1 MADVTAAAPMSGVA
15 ARPRRLRL
23 PALRGYFWLMIG
35 LLYLPIAILFV
46 FSINANTTLS
56 FQLKGFT
63 LEWYGKLVATPAL
76 LDAVQRSAIV
86 AVSSSIVATALG
98 TMIAV
103 LLSRF
108 NFRGR
113 DALTG
118 LAMLP
123 LIVPY
128 VVLAVALLILFHA
141 LGIQLSILTIAIA
154 HVVVALPYTTLI
166 VLARLI
172 GFDQQLEEAAMDL
185 GASYP
190 ATIRLI
196 VLPIAAPAI
205 VSAAV
210 TAFTVSFDE
219 FALALFLAGPDQTF
233 PVYLYGQLRYSTT
246 LPVLIA
252 TAVLLMAATL
262 VLLVVAERVRRR

>member
-1 MADVTAAAPMSGVA
+1 MTAS

-23 PALRGYFWLMIG
+23 PVMRGYYWLLIG

-56 FQLKGFT
+56 FPLRGFT
-63 LEWYGKLVATPAL
+63 LEWYHKLFATPAL
-76 LDAVQRSAIV
+76 LHAVTNSLIV
-86 AVSSSIVATALG
+86 AIGSSVVATALG
-98 TMIAV
+98 SMIAI

-113 DALTG
+113 TALTG

-123 LIVPY
+123 LIIPF
-128 VVLAVALLILFHA
+128 VVLAVALLILFRA
-141 LGIQLSILTIAIA
+141 LDINLSLVTIGIA

-172 GFDQQLEEAAMDL
+172 GFDQQLEEASMDL

-190 ATIRLI
+190 ATLRLV

-205 VSAAV
+205 VSAWI

-219 FALALFLAGPDQTF
+219 FALALFLAGRDPTF
-233 PVYLYGQLRYSTT
+233 PVYLYGQLRFATT

-252 TAVLLMAATL
+252 TAVLLMVGTL
-262 VLLVVAERVRRR
+262 TLILVADRVRRR